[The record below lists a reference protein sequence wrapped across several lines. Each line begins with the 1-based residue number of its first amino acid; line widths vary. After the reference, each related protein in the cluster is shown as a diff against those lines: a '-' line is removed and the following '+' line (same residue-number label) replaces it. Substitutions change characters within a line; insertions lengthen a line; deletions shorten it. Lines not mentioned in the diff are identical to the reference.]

1 MTHEDHHPSGMPA
14 HVVFH
19 LGESMGQLSERIAR
33 LSIAL
38 GVSLHKDADM
48 ARVMS
53 QPQHLG
59 EGQNASERR
68 QSGRWRELRA
78 LLVLRYGLQ
87 KRCLDDAG
95 AGVTRQMLSAHQ
107 DRMQRDG
114 FKAGADGFHLSRM
127 FED

>member
-1 MTHEDHHPSGMPA
+1 MTPEDLRPSGMPA

-38 GVSLHKDADM
+38 GVSLHKDADL

-53 QPQHLG
+53 QPNLG
-59 EGQNASERR
+59 EAQNASERR

-95 AGVTRQMLSAHQ
+95 ADVTRQMLSEHQ
-107 DRMQRDG
+107 ERMQRDG